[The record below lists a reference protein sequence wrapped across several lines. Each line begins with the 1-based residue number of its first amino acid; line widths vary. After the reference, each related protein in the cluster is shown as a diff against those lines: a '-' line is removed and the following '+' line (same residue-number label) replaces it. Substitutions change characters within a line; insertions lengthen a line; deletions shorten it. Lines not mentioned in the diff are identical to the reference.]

1 MRQPKEIITDCLSEE
16 SIARV
21 VKQNPNITVAAV
33 YKKCERLTKTGKAI
47 ESIRSEF
54 TQAIANLLGND
65 SPVKANGSR
74 VFEGK
79 ESVQL
84 TIFDL

>member
-1 MRQPKEIITDCLSEE
+1 MRQKEIITDCLSEE

-33 YKKCERLTKTGKAI
+33 YKREKERLAKTGRSL

-54 TQAIANLLGND
+54 TQAISNLLGND
-65 SPVKANGSR
+65 TPIKANGSR

-79 ESVQL
+79 ESIQL